1 MNKTPSHSSS
11 FDSPTN
17 STTSPLYSYHHSST
31 SFHPNGAPMAGK
43 AHRSNELL
51 SFMSANG
58 SMEANGEELNEV
70 ENNSDSGSSSYEW
83 VYYDVEECKSCDSSD
98 ENDMYANE
106 IN

>member
-1 MNKTPSHSSS
+1 MNKTPSHSSSS

-17 STTSPLYSYHHSST
+17 STTSPPHSYHHSST
-31 SFHPNGAPMAGK
+31 TFHPNGAPMAGE

-51 SFMSANG
+51 SFM
-58 SMEANGEELNEV
+58 ANGEELNDV

-98 ENDMYANE
+98 ENDMYANQ

>member
-1 MNKTPSHSSS
+1 
-11 FDSPTN
+11 
-17 STTSPLYSYHHSST
+17 
-31 SFHPNGAPMAGK
+31 
-43 AHRSNELL
+43 
-51 SFMSANG
+51 MSANG

-70 ENNSDSGSSSYEW
+70 EDNSDSGSSSYEW